1 MEDEKLTILGQT
13 KFRGNSRKF
22 GIRTDDRRRH
32 VYIVGKTGVGKT
44 TFLENMVAQDI
55 QNGHGVCL
63 IDPHGDAVEN
73 LLNVVPPN
81 RINDVIYFDPSDVD
95 FPVAF
100 NVLEAPDPAYK
111 YLVASGLVSSLKKIW
126 ADSWGPRLEYI
137 LRNTIL
143 ALLDYPGSTILG
155 ILRMLSDKSF
165 RKKVIDKIEDPV
177 VKSFWIDEFA
187 QYNERFRSEA
197 VSPIQNKVGQLLSS
211 AIIRNIMAQPK
222 STFDMSDIMNNQ
234 KILLVNVS
242 KGKIGEDNS
251 ALLGAMM
258 INRLQLAAMDRAKI
272 PEEERK
278 DFYLYVDEFQN
289 FATESFADIL
299 SEARK
304 YRLNLTMAH
313 QYIAQM
319 EEEVADAVFGNVGTL
334 VSFRV
339 GAPDAEQLELEFTPT
354 FLQTDLVNL
363 DKYNAYIKLMID
375 GISSKPFSM
384 ETLPPEASQYGKGE
398 TVREVSRER
407 YGRDRK
413 GIEDKIRRWSGVDTD
428 GSVADSAVRGGGPF
442 GGPGG
447 GQQND
452 NRGPQGGNQ
461 GGRPDHS
468 AGRPDFRGGDNRGRQ
483 DNRGGDNRSRPD
495 NRGGGQPRQ
504 DNRGGDRRND
514 RPRNDNRGD
523 DRRGNQQGAQRP
535 PRADELEDITMPTNK
550 REEITDLG
558 ALLSGGAQDRPDRER
573 SRPRGGADREMFPVI
588 CSECGDKTEVPFKPD
603 PDRPVLCKS
612 CLLKAREAK
621 KQEQPKVPAAQPERS
636 SGASKDT
643 PAFSGPTPPP
653 PPASK

>member
-1 MEDEKLTILGQT
+1 MEEQELTILGQT

-22 GIRTDDRRRH
+22 GIRQDDRRRH

-95 FPVAF
+95 HPVAF

-165 RKKVIDKIEDPV
+165 RKKVIDKIEDTV

-222 STFDMSDIMNNQ
+222 STFDMADIMNNQ

-258 INRLQLAAMDRAKI
+258 INRLQLAAMDRAKM
-272 PEEERK
+272 PEDERK

-384 ETLPPEASQYGKGE
+384 ETLPPEASEYGKGE

-407 YGRDRK
+407 YGRDRQ
-413 GIEDKIRRWSGVDTD
+413 GIEDKIRRWSGVDD
-428 GSVADSAVRGGGPF
+428 NAPVSDSAVRGGGPF
-442 GGPGG
+442 GGPGS
-447 GQQND
+447 QQHD
-452 NRGPQGGNQ
+452 NRGPRGGNQ
-461 GGRPDHS
+461 GGGPSHG
-468 AGRPDFRGGDNRGRQ
+468 AGRH
-483 DNRGGDNRSRPD
+483 D
-495 NRGGGQPRQ
+495 NRGGGG
-504 DNRGGDRRND
+504 DNRNYNDRNRPDNRSGG
-514 RPRNDNRGD
+514 RPRNDNRGG
-523 DRRGNQQGAQRP
+523 DRPHNQQGTQRP

-550 REEITDLG
+550 REEITDLE
-558 ALLSGGAQDRPDRER
+558 ALLSGGPGNKPDTARAK
-573 SRPRGGADREMFPVI
+573 PRGNNNREMFPVI
-588 CSECGDKTEVPFKPD
+588 CSECGDNTEVPFKPD

-612 CLLKAREAK
+612 CLLKAREGK
-621 KQEQPKVPAAQPERS
+621 DWEQPKAPAAQPRRDGGEP
-636 SGASKDT
+636 KQT

-653 PPASK
+653 PPVAK